1 MTSDILNPLASAEV
15 VVSVNESIDL
25 SLAIPGLSDALSPAN
40 LDGEAVPLPTGFDE
54 DLIKKYPRS
63 NRKVAV
69 DVATYGLVDRAG
81 EQRAQTLHISP
92 HGLEFQGTQAYAEGT
107 LLKIHI
113 SLPDYWNRKQRFV
126 EYRRVDT
133 PGTFKVLAKVVRT
146 EDVGKRGKKKI
157 VVAQVV
163 NMDEI
168 DEQVLK
174 SFLQDG

>member
-1 MTSDILNPLASAEV
+1 MSEEEV
-15 VVSVNESIDL
+15 T
-25 SLAIPGLSDALSPAN
+25 PAP
-40 LDGEAVPLPTGFDE
+40 AHPAGFDE

-63 NRKVAV
+63 NRKITL
-69 DVATYGLVDRAG
+69 DVMPYGLSAENPDA
-81 EQRAQTLHISP
+81 RAQTVHISP
-92 HGLEFQGTQAYAEGT
+92 HGMEFQASKDYPQGT

-133 PGTFKVLAKVVRT
+133 PETFKVLAKVVRT
-146 EDVGKRGKKKI
+146 EDIGKRGKKKL
-157 VVAQVV
+157 VVVQTV
-163 NMDEI
+163 NMDEV